1 MERGIRLGIDVGT
14 SRVGVALSDPDGLV
28 AIPLSTYLRD
38 EALTKISQ
46 LIDERQVVTCY
57 TGLPLSLSG
66 NETSSTRD
74 ARNFASD
81 LAELTT
87 CEVRLVDE
95 RLSTVSAQNQLR
107 QQGVTTKKQRPIVD
121 QAAAV
126 IILQH
131 CLEIERQSGRPPGEL
146 ATPRSSQ

>member
-28 AIPLSTYLRD
+28 ATPVSTYPRD
-38 EALTKISQ
+38 EALAKISQ
-46 LIDERQVVTCY
+46 LIDDRQVVTCY

-66 NETSSTRD
+66 NETASTRD
-74 ARNFASD
+74 ARKFAGD

-95 RLSTVSAQNQLR
+95 RLSTVSAQHQLR
-107 QQGVTTKKQRPIVD
+107 GQGVASKKQRPIID

-131 CLEIERQSGRPPGEL
+131 CLEIERQSGRPPGEI

>member
-1 MERGIRLGIDVGT
+1 MERGIRLGVDVGT
-14 SRVGVALSDPDGLV
+14 SRVGVALSDPGGLIATPV
-28 AIPLSTYLRD
+28 ATYSRD
-38 EALTKISQ
+38 EALAKISQ

-66 NETSSTRD
+66 NETASTRD
-74 ARNFASD
+74 ARKFAGD
-81 LAELTT
+81 LAELTS

-95 RLSTVSAQNQLR
+95 RLSTVTAQHQLR
-107 QQGVTTKKQRPIVD
+107 GQGVASKKQRPIVD

-131 CLEIERQSGRPPGEL
+131 CLEIERHSGRPPGEL
-146 ATPRSSQ
+146 ATPRSNQ